1 MHRHL
6 IKLIDTG
13 IRRLGA
19 VRARPAGLGCLVAA
33 ACLGLG
39 FGLTLWNTPAR
50 TGKPIGFETVH
61 LRAGD
66 AQSFMGMGR
75 LGLGRLE
82 YVLDRIDDASDSCL
96 KAGTFDRRSART
108 AELSELFTILSNS
121 PTARDLLDRAWR
133 NDVYV
138 CADGNTGL
146 LAYYLSGL
154 RLIGLNPALTQGQKL
169 AFLAHELSHMPQHP
183 LYSDNRYFPPENLVL
198 LRRVREA
205 AAEACATQIASELKQ
220 AGLPA
225 AWNAKFADR
234 FYGDIARAYAE
245 KLGQNAS
252 EQDEPAAMRAAFD
265 QWFAASARINLYDR
279 MTIDHLERISGD
291 NLGLVEPRRSLSHGF
306 LRGIGYMARWNYL
319 EAPTGRLLTD
329 PFYAG
334 RISGDNAG
342 LLEQLLQGTGEDPET
357 PRDAAT
363 GRAPFGPTAG

>member
-1 MHRHL
+1 M
-6 IKLIDTG
+6 
-13 IRRLGA
+13 
-19 VRARPAGLGCLVAA
+19 RARPARLGCLIAA

-50 TGKPIGFETVH
+50 PGKPIGFESVH

-75 LGLGRLE
+75 LGLGRLD
-82 YVLDRIDDASDSCL
+82 YVLERIEDASDACL
-96 KAGTFDRRSART
+96 KAGTYDRRSAQT
-108 AELSELFTILSNS
+108 AELSQLFRVLSNS

-138 CADGNTGL
+138 CADGSTGL

-154 RLIGLNPALTQGQKL
+154 RLIGLNPALTEGQKL

-205 AAEACATQIASELKQ
+205 AAEACATRIAWELKQ

-225 AWNAKFADR
+225 AWNAKYADR
-234 FYGDIARAYAE
+234 FYGDIARAYGASLGPESADEAE
-245 KLGQNAS
+245 HGAMRQGGL
-252 EQDEPAAMRAAFD
+252 AAMRAAFD
-265 QWFAASARINLYDR
+265 QWFTASARIDLYDR

-291 NLGLVEPRRSLSHGF
+291 DLGLVEPRRSLSHGF
-306 LRGIGYMARWNYL
+306 LLGIGYMGGWNYL
-319 EAPTGRLLTD
+319 AASTGRMLTD

-334 RISGDNAG
+334 RISS
-342 LLEQLLQGTGEDPET
+342 EM
-357 PRDAAT
+357 
-363 GRAPFGPTAG
+363 

>member
-1 MHRHL
+1 M
-6 IKLIDTG
+6 
-13 IRRLGA
+13 
-19 VRARPAGLGCLVAA
+19 RPTRLGCLAAA

-39 FGLTLWNTPAR
+39 FGLTLWHTPSR
-50 TGKPIGFETVH
+50 PGKPVGFESAH

-66 AQSFMGMGR
+66 AQSLMGMGR

-82 YVLDRIDDASDSCL
+82 YVLERIDDASDACL
-96 KAGTFDRRSART
+96 KAGTFDRRSAQT
-108 AELSELFTILSNS
+108 TELSQLFHVLSRS
-121 PTARDLLDRAWR
+121 PMARDLLDRAWR

-138 CADGNTGL
+138 CADGSTGL

-154 RLIGLNPALTQGQKL
+154 RLIGLNPALTEGQKL

-205 AAEACATQIASELKQ
+205 AAEACATRIAWELKQ

-225 AWNAKFADR
+225 AWNAKYADR

-245 KLGQNAS
+245 KLGQDAA
-252 EQDEPAAMRAAFD
+252 EQGEQPAMRTAFD
-265 QWFAASARINLYDR
+265 QWFTARARIDLYDR

-291 NLGLVEPRRSLSHGF
+291 DLGLVEPRRALSHGF
-306 LRGIGYMARWNYL
+306 LLGIGYMSGWNYL
-319 EAPTGRLLTD
+319 AASTGRLLTD

-334 RISGDNAG
+334 GISSNNAG
-342 LLEQLLQGTGEDPET
+342 LLERILQGTDEGFET
-357 PRDAAT
+357 QQDAAT
-363 GRAPFGPTAG
+363 TDSPFANTAG